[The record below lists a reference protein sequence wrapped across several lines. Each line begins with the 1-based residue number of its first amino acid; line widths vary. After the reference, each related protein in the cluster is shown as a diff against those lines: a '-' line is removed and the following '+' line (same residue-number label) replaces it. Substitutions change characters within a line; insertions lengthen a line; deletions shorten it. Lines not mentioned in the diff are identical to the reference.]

1 MENKENVKA
10 YGEDIERTE
19 KLYDN
24 GIAEEIFHELKESED
39 EKIRRWIIDDIKY
52 NINNEFN
59 NSKYT
64 KEAKKAIAWLEKQG
78 KQEQLYIHFGEIPT
92 DEKSKIYKGEI
103 EVGIENGVSVYPAF
117 KTNEGNI
124 VLGLNLPIT
133 ETTLH
138 TQQHLIE
145 YDNRPCYLVK
155 GDYIGKDTDGQP
167 LINNVSIIEKID
179 NYRVKEKIGNI
190 DNQNCIKPNNMDKSK
205 SQENDWLEKQGD
217 KDKLIQELGEYKVK
231 YTQEVLKKYI
241 NSMSNKDDE
250 RLRKTAIAFLKDFAE
265 QGYENAIECIDW
277 LEKQGEQASLQT
289 NERAWLYLVSDVLT
303 WKDGI
308 GQYLDDPR
316 VQELAKRLCSEYAQK
331 LYNPSVLSNSPNT
344 EKNEQ
349 KSPNK
354 IEPRFKV
361 GDWVV
366 QNYNL
371 LKIRYVGNEYYCFE
385 TVDAYVDY
393 MLVSEIDSLYHL
405 WTIQDAKVG
414 DVLEFGD
421 HGRLV
426 IGILSGINKTT
437 GKVDVSC
444 LLEDNKFKLGVFYNL
459 DTVSPHPAI
468 KEQRDI
474 LMKAMNDAGYKWNTR
489 TKTLEKLAE
498 PKFDPKTLQPFDKV
512 LVRNFPVSIWQCG
525 IFSHKHFDQ
534 YFVYNDTY
542 KFCIPYNNDTKHLI
556 GTTDEAPE
564 YYRYWED

>member
-1 MENKENVKA
+1 MTEKEKAKA
-10 YGEDIERTE
+10 YDKAIERA
-19 KLYDN
+19 KKSYGN
-24 GIAEEIFHELKESED
+24 RIAEEILPELKESKD
-39 EKIRRWIIDDIKY
+39 KKIREAILNSLIDCRDAPDLGWSNFGGIHIDDC
-52 NINNEFN
+52 
-59 NSKYT
+59 
-64 KEAKKAIAWLEKQG
+64 IAWLEKQ
-78 KQEQLYIHFGEIPT
+78 
-92 DEKSKIYKGEI
+92 
-103 EVGIENGVSVYPAF
+103 
-117 KTNEGNI
+117 
-124 VLGLNLPIT
+124 
-133 ETTLH
+133 
-138 TQQHLIE
+138 
-145 YDNRPCYLVK
+145 R
-155 GDYIGKDTDGQP
+155 
-167 LINNVSIIEKID
+167 
-179 NYRVKEKIGNI
+179 
-190 DNQNCIKPNNMDKSK
+190 
-205 SQENDWLEKQGD
+205 D

-231 YTQEVLKKYI
+231 YTQEVLEKYI

-316 VQELAKRLCSEYAQK
+316 VQELAKKLCSEYAQK

-349 KSPNK
+349 KSANK

-414 DVLEFGD
+414 DVLEFED

-444 LLEDNKFKLGVFYNL
+444 LLEDNKFKLVFFYNL